1 MIKGYK
7 IRDKSRTSN
16 KLDFLNYCR
25 EKYGLG
31 EKDTVPF
38 LLWH

>member
-7 IRDKSRTSN
+7 IRDKSRTRTSN

-25 EKYGLG
+25 KKYGLG
-31 EKDTVPF
+31 EKNTIPF
-38 LLWH
+38 LL